1 MNPDHSDF
9 EGIQRAAQARQL
21 GAALYNEAV
30 AISPQTV
37 SAVAAV
43 VNRMEALHDDF
54 LMMVVEEFARAMV
67 ADLSLIHISEPT
79 RPY

>member
-1 MNPDHSDF
+1 MNPNQSDF

-21 GAALYNEAV
+21 GAALYTEAV
-30 AISPQTV
+30 AISAQTV

-67 ADLSLIHISEPT
+67 ADKADDHLANLQQG
-79 RPY
+79 

>member
-30 AISPQTV
+30 AISAQTV

-54 LMMVVEEFARAMV
+54 LMMVAEEFARAMV
-67 ADLSLIHISEPT
+67 ADKADDHLANLAHG
-79 RPY
+79 